1 MLPLKVLIVDDHRLF
16 RQGLMSIMITHPE
29 LVTVVGEA
37 ASGQEALNLIPSL
50 QPDVILL
57 DIYMPEMDGLQAA
70 RLIHAAHPQVAI
82 IMLTS
87 SEVDKHLLEAIRLG
101 ASGYLLKNLDAN
113 ELFDLLG
120 GVARGE
126 AALTRSMASRLAQSV
141 ANQPTQALV
150 ELTERE
156 LDILK
161 LIARGASNN
170 QIAAELFIAVNTVK
184 YHLKN
189 ILAKL
194 ELENRTQAAA
204 YALQH
209 GIVLP
214 DEADSDG

>member
-1 MLPLKVLIVDDHRLF
+1 
-16 RQGLMSIMITHPE
+16 
-29 LVTVVGEA
+29 
-37 ASGQEALNLIPSL
+37 
-50 QPDVILL
+50 
-57 DIYMPEMDGLQAA
+57 MPEMDGLQAA